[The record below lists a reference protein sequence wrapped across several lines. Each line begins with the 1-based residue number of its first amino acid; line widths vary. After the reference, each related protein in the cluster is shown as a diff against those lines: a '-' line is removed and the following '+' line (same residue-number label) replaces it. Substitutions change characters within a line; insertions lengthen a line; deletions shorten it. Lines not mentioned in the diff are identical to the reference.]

1 MEKKLSQDLWWGE
14 ECEFCSKFQ
23 ERFSQQAL
31 LTFTFLVCLQI
42 CTSLTSINFE
52 NQKVFLWQRSCCVFC
67 FCLLTYKYKSVKIGD
82 QLASFY
88 KKTFDRGV
96 SKSIFES
103 VFFLDCIFQKCFWA
117 QRLVREGLIEP
128 KWSHLLFI
136 VSLFVFKMIN
146 FIRLRQEQ
154 EYWLSFSLRWQHW
167 IYPFG
172 GNMNFS
178 WDRGF
183 YKVGS
188 KLLHSETRWSPHW
201 FQLCVTHPAP
211 VTASHNYNSPKTLS
225 LSFLCLVVVVSS
237 KSCVLCGSRKAET
250 SSQLYNENYIIY
262 IYIYSYIK

>member
-42 CTSLTSINFE
+42 CTSLTSMNFE
-52 NQKVFLWQRSCCVFC
+52 NQQVFLWQRSCCVFC

-103 VFFLDCIFQKCFWA
+103 VIFLDCIFQKCFWA

-128 KWSHLLFI
+128 KWSHHLFI
-136 VSLFVFKMIN
+136 VSLFVFKM
-146 FIRLRQEQ
+146 
-154 EYWLSFSLRWQHW
+154 
-167 IYPFG
+167 
-172 GNMNFS
+172 
-178 WDRGF
+178 
-183 YKVGS
+183 
-188 KLLHSETRWSPHW
+188 
-201 FQLCVTHPAP
+201 
-211 VTASHNYNSPKTLS
+211 
-225 LSFLCLVVVVSS
+225 SS
-237 KSCVLCGSRKAET
+237 T
-250 SSQLYNENYIIY
+250 SSGSGRSRNIGFHFHSGDNIEYIHLGGIW
-262 IYIYSYIK
+262 IFHETEAFTKSVQNCSTAKLGDRHIDFNCV